1 MNDDDKLLWS
11 ISKSAEALDISRRQ
25 FDILRKRA
33 DFPRPVIMLGGG
45 QTAYPKFR
53 PEDIRAWRDSRLA
66 AA

>member
-1 MNDDDKLLWS
+1 MNDEEKLLWS

-33 DFPRPVIMLGGG
+33 DFPRPVIMLGSG

-53 PEDIRAWRDSRLA
+53 PEDIKRWIDSHLA